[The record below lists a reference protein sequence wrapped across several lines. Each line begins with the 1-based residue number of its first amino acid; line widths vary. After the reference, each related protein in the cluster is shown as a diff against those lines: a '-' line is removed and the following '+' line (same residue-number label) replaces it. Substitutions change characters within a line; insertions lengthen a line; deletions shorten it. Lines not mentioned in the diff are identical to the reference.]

1 MLDQP
6 RLETLLNAYFDCALT
21 ADEKMELERMLLCS
35 ARAREIFREH
45 AEHHGMLREWALR
58 RQGSTLVD
66 GCRLPP
72 MADSDDA
79 RIIRFPAKFSLWLG
93 AGLAACIALVL
104 LTLQFEPASETASSS
119 SAESFE
125 EAEAPWN
132 KVALLAGA
140 VDVEWADDSIA
151 PAMGEAI
158 PRGWLK
164 IKRGILRLDFYSG
177 VRVVVEGPAELQ
189 LLSEGEA
196 RLDRGKLT
204 AYVRPPA
211 IGFTVHN
218 REFTVVDR
226 GTEFGMNVTDPDRC
240 EVHVFKGEV
249 ALQGGIIKDGEK
261 LLFAGD
267 GVSVR
272 DGKWTSISPDRHRFV
287 DPEFLRSLSYQK
299 LNAKFGEWKAKS
311 EAFRHTPGLG
321 VYFDFE
327 NIDFDHQILGNR
339 SLADERAGDGV
350 IIGCEPAAGR
360 WPKKGALGFARTSDR
375 VRFRMDGEATSL
387 TLLAWVRVDGLPL
400 QHNQLFSMSPDA
412 AGEVHWK
419 LNQHGQMQ
427 TSVRVEGKRGD
438 AHWDILDSPPVI
450 TEKDFGYWLCL
461 ATVFDGENG
470 VLKHYLN
477 GKEVASGPWKR
488 IVPIKLGVADLGN
501 IAMPS
506 TVQPGSSHWIRN
518 FGGRMDEFALVTRA
532 LSPAEIREFSRW
544 PELLQAQL
552 DVPPQL
558 GAGSSVSH

>member
-1 MLDQP
+1 MLDKP

-21 ADEKMELERMLLCS
+21 PEEKTELERMLLCS

-45 AEHHGMLREWALR
+45 AEHHGLLREWALR
-58 RQGSTLVD
+58 QQGSRLANV
-66 GCRLPP
+66 CPLPP
-72 MADSDDA
+72 MEDDPK
-79 RIIRFPAKFSLWLG
+79 ILPFPRRLSLWVG
-93 AGLAACIALVL
+93 IGLAACVALALLVL
-104 LTLQFEPASETASSS
+104 QLRPPAEKPVFSKSEPVADS
-119 SAESFE
+119 
-125 EAEAPWN
+125 EAPWN

-140 VDVEWADDSIA
+140 VDVEWAEDSIT

-158 PRGWLK
+158 PKGWLK

-196 RLDRGKLT
+196 RLDQGKLT

-226 GTEFGMNVTDPDRC
+226 GTEFGMNVTGPDRC

-272 DGKWTSISPDRHRFV
+272 DGKWTTISPDRHRFV
-287 DPEFLRSLSYQK
+287 DPEFLRSMSYRK
-299 LNAKFGEWKAKS
+299 LDAKYALWKEKS
-311 EAFRHTPGLG
+311 EKFRHTPGLG
-321 VYFDFE
+321 IYFDFE
-327 NIDFDHQILGNR
+327 DIDFDHQILGNR
-339 SLADERAGDGV
+339 SLAAERAGDGV
-350 IIGCEPAAGR
+350 IIGCEPSVGR

-375 VRFRMDGEATSL
+375 VRFRMDGETSSL

-438 AHWDILDSPPVI
+438 ENWDILDSPPVI

-501 IAMPS
+501 LAMPS
-506 TVQPGSSHWIRN
+506 AEQPKSSHWIRN
-518 FGGRMDEFALVTRA
+518 FGGRIDEFALVTRA
-532 LSPAEIREFSRW
+532 LSAEEIREFAEM
-544 PELLQAQL
+544 PEFLHAQL
-552 DVPPQL
+552 DLPVTHGVGPAIPK
-558 GAGSSVSH
+558 